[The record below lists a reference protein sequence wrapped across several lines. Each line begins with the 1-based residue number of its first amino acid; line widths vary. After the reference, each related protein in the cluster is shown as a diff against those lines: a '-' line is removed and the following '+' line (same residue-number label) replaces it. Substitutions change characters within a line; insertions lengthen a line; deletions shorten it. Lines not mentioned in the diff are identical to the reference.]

1 MNPEEPAPEEAAAE
15 ALREAAGDPLGPPAL
30 QPEEPRENPIVGWA
44 RAILLGIRD
53 TANDV
58 LEEGRQGARA
68 KRSQMWDRFDAK
80 TKHRRPRP

>member
-15 ALREAAGDPLGPPAL
+15 ALREAAGDPLGAPL
-30 QPEEPRENPIVGWA
+30 REPEESRENPIVGWA
-44 RAILLGIRD
+44 RAIALGIRD

-58 LEEGRQGARA
+58 LDEGRQGARA
-68 KRSQMWDRFDAK
+68 KRSQMWDKFDSK